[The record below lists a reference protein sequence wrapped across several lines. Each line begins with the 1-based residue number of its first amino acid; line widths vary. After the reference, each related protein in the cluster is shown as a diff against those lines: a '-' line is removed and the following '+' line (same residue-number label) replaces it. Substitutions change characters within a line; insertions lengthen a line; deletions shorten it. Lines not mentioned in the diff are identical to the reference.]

1 MEKIFIN
8 AARNKY
14 RFPFK
19 GQITVEDLWDLTVVN
34 LDSIYRILN
43 SQLKT
48 SKEDSLL
55 TTKNTEDKILEE
67 KIEIIKYIAT
77 VKQTEAKKKEDEK
90 AVKAQNA
97 RIREIIA
104 SKKDAALLDKSVEEL
119 QAMLVETDE

>member
-1 MEKIFIN
+1 MEKMFIN

-19 GQITVEDLWDLTVVN
+19 GQITVEDLWDLSVTN
-34 LDSIYRILN
+34 LDSIYKNLN

-67 KIEIIKYIAT
+67 KIEIIKYIVS
-77 VKQTEAKKKEDEK
+77 VKQDEAKKKEDEK

-104 SKKDAALLDKSVEEL
+104 SKKDAALQDKSVEEL